1 MNDKKVP
8 KRISNF
14 ILNALQG
21 GVVPPQ
27 GLGYIAVGREQEIN
41 ALLKDIEIIEDGGA
55 TFRLV
60 TGKYGSGK
68 TFLLQTI
75 KEHAIA
81 KGFVVSFA
89 DLSPDRNLSGNNTSK
104 KGLATYRELLGN
116 MCTKSSPTGGALEK
130 VLDGWINNV
139 WMDVAQSMA
148 SGAITGNELEKQVI
162 NRIYD
167 TIRDMQTMIHGYDFS
182 TALILYWKASRSG
195 DQETKS
201 KALRWL
207 RGEYPTKT
215 EAKRD
220 LGIPSIIND
229 DDWFDYIKLFAKLLH
244 NMKYKGYIIMIDEL
258 INIAKS
264 VKSATRQRNYEKMLS
279 MYNDALQGRASYLG
293 IIMGG
298 TPNSVENRYSGVFSY
313 EALRSRLQS
322 GSFSDPS
329 VINLMAPIIRI
340 QPLTKSE
347 IVVLLEKL
355 TDIHSDFYQHNSNIT
370 SDDIIFFVDE
380 VFSKQMNMQITPRSI
395 IRDYIDVLNLLL
407 QHPQYDIRT
416 VILNYK
422 WNEDFEEEVAE
433 TDDD

>member
-1 MNDKKVP
+1 MNDLKVP

-89 DLSPDRNLSGNNTSK
+89 DLSPDRNLSGNNISK

-116 MCTKSSPTGGALEK
+116 MCIKSSPMGGALEK
-130 VLDGWINNV
+130 VLDGWINSV
-139 WMDVAQSMA
+139 WMEVAQSLS
-148 SGAITGNELEKQVI
+148 SGAIAGNELEERVNK
-162 NRIYD
+162 RIYE
-167 TIRDMQTMIHGYDFS
+167 TISDMQTMVHGYDFS
-182 TALILYWKASRSG
+182 TALILYWKSSRSG
-195 DQETKS
+195 DSETKS

-215 EAKRD
+215 DAKRE

-244 NMKYKGYIIMIDEL
+244 NMNYKGYIIMIDEL
-258 INIAKS
+258 VNIAKS
-264 VKSATRQRNYEKMLS
+264 VKSSTRQRNYEKMLS
-279 MYNDALQGRASYLG
+279 MYNDALQGRATHLG

-298 TPNSVENRYSGVFSY
+298 TPNSVENRYTGVFSY

-322 GSFSDPS
+322 GTFNDPT
-329 VINLMAPIIRI
+329 VVNLMAPIIRI

-347 IVVLLEKL
+347 IIVLLEKL
-355 TDIHSDFYQHNSNIT
+355 TEIHANFHGYNSTISAEDILY
-370 SDDIIFFVDE
+370 FVDE
-380 VFSKQMNMQITPRSI
+380 VFAQQVDKQITPRSI
-395 IRDYIDVLNLLL
+395 IRDYIDVLNLML
-407 QHPQYDIRT
+407 QHPQYNIRS
-416 VILNYK
+416 VIQNYK
-422 WNEDFEEEVAE
+422 WNEDFEEEIPE
-433 TDDD
+433 IDD